1 MTDCITTHAQIC
13 ELPGDLLLICADN
26 RSLRAC
32 AKLMLTCKQLRYGLK
47 LAIRGDG
54 IYLRYVN
61 DTTLVEGLA
70 SRSEE
75 SGLLIGEY
83 IMSEKAGPHLRCDQ
97 LHEMIHLM
105 PTLHTVRV
113 HRQLN
118 MAHLFATYNMFYGV
132 MDGLASFLL
141 VKGVTLTQREPPVRI
156 SQEAAPI
163 TPRVHGPLD
172 EWLVPPASS
181 PMASTITDADSFS
194 DLDIEDEDF

>member
-13 ELPGDLLLICADN
+13 WLPGDLLLICADN

-32 AKLMLTCKQLRYGLK
+32 AKLMLTCKQLRDGLK
-47 LAIRGDG
+47 LAILGDG

-61 DTTLVEGLA
+61 DATLVEGL
-70 SRSEE
+70 STRSSE

-132 MDGLASFLL
+132 MHGIAYTLHE
-141 VKGVTLTQREPPVRI
+141 KGVTLTQREPPVRI
-156 SQEAAPI
+156 SQPAAPI
-163 TPRVHGPLD
+163 TPRVPGPLD

-181 PMASTITDADSFS
+181 QSTDSVGS
-194 DLDIEDEDF
+194 VHDLDIEDDDF